1 MFGNIDPRKMSALMK
16 QMGLSQTEIDAS
28 RVIIEKNDNTK
39 IIINNPNVVKM
50 KMQGQ
55 ESFQITGEIEETQE
69 QENEQDS
76 EKKLEEDLQ
85 TIIDQT
91 GVSKD
96 IAAIELEKNNGDIA
110 ETIIALSN
118 KK

>member
-28 RVIIEKNDNTK
+28 RVIIERADNSK

-55 ESFQITGEIEETQE
+55 ESFQITGDIEE
-69 QENEQDS
+69 
-76 EKKLEEDLQ
+76 LAEEDNSKEKFEEDIQ
-85 TIIDQT
+85 SIIDQT
-91 GVSKD
+91 GVTKD

-110 ETIIALSN
+110 ETIINLS
-118 KK
+118 KKK